1 MDFATNNL
9 QKRKKKKPLFSCKRH
24 TCTNKQ
30 VTFITNMWIFY
41 DKNSIPLM
49 CLIHFNC
56 LEWVVWFLL
65 YHFYMVC
72 RELEK
77 YGLPSVFIFVAVMM
91 GCNRY
96 SNSGKPLEAFNVRT
110 PPSQSAVEQ
119 LLALQEAI
127 SALEAFNYTSWK
139 HISSES

>member
-1 MDFATNNL
+1 
-9 QKRKKKKPLFSCKRH
+9 
-24 TCTNKQ
+24 
-30 VTFITNMWIFY
+30 
-41 DKNSIPLM
+41 
-49 CLIHFNC
+49 
-56 LEWVVWFLL
+56 
-65 YHFYMVC
+65 MVC

-77 YGLPSVFIFVAVMM
+77 YVLPSVFIFVAVMM

-127 SALEAFNYTSWK
+127 SALEAFVQAGNIFLLKVRALLLAAIPEVFIHTDFITRNYLLYFS
-139 HISSES
+139 